1 MKAEEIKDRET
12 LEAWLRGRPRRD
24 SIVIAHRAALRVL
37 PVWGAAM
44 GEDWARKRDWTVLPL
59 LRCALVSHLASHA
72 TNVDFAG
79 FAVAADDSA
88 ADIWA
93 SALNIGRNSPGSGA
107 SAAADAIQ
115 SGYQAV
121 QLVGGASIETVARVI
136 RTAEQLDESRS
147 ILSATKLDARSLEE
161 GKKLSTC
168 PLWYWPDHSPKP
180 FRSMERDMLA
190 IWDGDPPDRWD
201 FWRRW
206 WEGAKTGQPLDPE
219 LQLAIVKGVDEETW
233 KDPDKVAARIAEIED
248 AFNTERAA
256 EDRLDE
262 VIAATPNAERVEGNL
277 DSGALIL
284 VPDSG
289 IDGALFD
296 YAARKVAG
304 AISIIRLDGSN
315 QYTALEADL
324 AMLQAALEVTPGLP
338 LELFDACASATGRLV
353 LRCEIGDLPPLEKDP
368 VLTDYR
374 SRLRDAGA
382 DLYGNDPQTQSVV
395 AARNALAGND
405 VFLEHPRDVGAAVEE
420 IGPALEGHLATA
432 LPRDAKIASD
442 PAASAEERKP
452 ATYRLVS
459 RTLRIAKIAGYVV
472 GGGAATIVGT
482 KEVLEA
488 IPVIQASP
496 HFQKLVELA
505 LRWLGF

>member
-1 MKAEEIKDRET
+1 MKAEDIKDRET
-12 LEAWLRGRPRRD
+12 LEAWLRERPRRD
-24 SIVIAHRAALRVL
+24 AVVIAHRAALRVL
-37 PVWGAAM
+37 PIWGAAM
-44 GEDWARKRDWTVLPL
+44 GEDWARESGLTALPL
-59 LRCALVSHLASHA
+59 LRCGLISAVVSVEASSRIASEAIAAAHALASDPSTLSRIMA
-72 TNVDFAG
+72 ASFRAAIN
-79 FAVAADDSA
+79 AADA
-88 ADIWA
+88 AAA
-93 SALNIGRNSPGSGA
+93 STLTGTEKATRALGHPA
-107 SAAADAIQ
+107 AYAVSAAADAN
-115 SGYQAV
+115 
-121 QLVGGASIETVARVI
+121 LVYGASTNISDVTLLETGGDPVHLDLWSDSVQERFLKGERVM
-136 RTAEQLDESRS
+136 
-147 ILSATKLDARSLEE
+147 LE
-161 GKKLSTC
+161 L
-168 PLWYWPDHSPKP
+168 
-180 FRSMERDMLA
+180 
-190 IWDGDPPDRWD
+190 WDGDPPERWA

-219 LQLAIVKGVDEETW
+219 LQLAIVKGIDEETW

-374 SRLRDAGA
+374 NRLRDAGA